1 MERIIA
7 DKTMAD
13 KARKHP
19 SLDSSEKDQS
29 SLKEFP
35 MLWLKGFF
43 MGSADMVPGVSG
55 GTMALILGIY
65 ERLLSAIKSMNGAV
79 LRDLFS
85 LRLAKAVRQ
94 IHLLFLVMLFSG
106 IATALAFFTK
116 IVSLQV
122 YMFSHPEIVFGLFFG
137 LLLGSIY
144 VLLKAIEQRH
154 LSMTVFIVVGTA
166 IGLWVVQLVPTQT
179 PEHPLFVFFSGV
191 VAITAMILPGISGSY
206 LLLIMRKY
214 DFVLSNIGKL
224 GGPETMEGFWALLPF
239 IIGAVVG
246 LALFSRVL
254 SWLLARYHRAT
265 LSVLIGF
272 LLGSLL
278 VIWPFQDREYI
289 EQVREVEVMLAD
301 DPTVQDL
308 PGIGDDAPALPE
320 YKRVVPAPIE
330 SSLVDEEPFTHG
342 TVLVETVKRKLISS
356 TPYWPDATNEPNR
369 WMGFTSILMGLLLVA
384 GLERLR

>member
-1 MERIIA
+1 VI
-7 DKTMAD
+7 
-13 KARKHP
+13 
-19 SLDSSEKDQS
+19 
-29 SLKEFP
+29 
-35 MLWLKGFF
+35 
-43 MGSADMVPGVSG
+43 
-55 GTMALILGIY
+55 
-65 ERLLSAIKSMNGAV
+65 
-79 LRDLFS
+79 
-85 LRLAKAVRQ
+85 
-94 IHLLFLVMLFSG
+94 
-106 IATALAFFTK
+106 
-116 IVSLQV
+116 
-122 YMFSHPEIVFGLFFG
+122 
-137 LLLGSIY
+137 
-144 VLLKAIEQRH
+144 
-154 LSMTVFIVVGTA
+154 
-166 IGLWVVQLVPTQT
+166 
-179 PEHPLFVFFSGV
+179 
-191 VAITAMILPGISGSY
+191 AITAMILPGISGSY

-224 GGPETMEGFWALLPF
+224 GGPETMVGFWALLPF

-308 PGIGDDAPALPE
+308 LGIGDDAPALPE
-320 YKRVVPAPIE
+320 YKRVVPAPMESSLE
-330 SSLVDEEPFTHG
+330 SSLVDQEPSTQESKEG
-342 TVLVETVKRKLISS
+342 TPEGEVFVETVKRKLISS

>member
-1 MERIIA
+1 
-7 DKTMAD
+7 
-13 KARKHP
+13 
-19 SLDSSEKDQS
+19 
-29 SLKEFP
+29 
-35 MLWLKGFF
+35 
-43 MGSADMVPGVSG
+43 
-55 GTMALILGIY
+55 
-65 ERLLSAIKSMNGAV
+65 
-79 LRDLFS
+79 
-85 LRLAKAVRQ
+85 
-94 IHLLFLVMLFSG
+94 
-106 IATALAFFTK
+106 
-116 IVSLQV
+116 
-122 YMFSHPEIVFGLFFG
+122 
-137 LLLGSIY
+137 
-144 VLLKAIEQRH
+144 
-154 LSMTVFIVVGTA
+154 
-166 IGLWVVQLVPTQT
+166 
-179 PEHPLFVFFSGV
+179 
-191 VAITAMILPGISGSY
+191 
-206 LLLIMRKY
+206 MRKY
-214 DFVLSNIGKL
+214 DFGLSIIGKL

-320 YKRVVPAPIE
+320 YKRVVPAPME
-330 SSLVDEEPFTHG
+330 SSLVDEEPSTHG

-369 WMGFTSILMGLLLVA
+369 WMGFTSILIGLLLLV

>member
-1 MERIIA
+1 
-7 DKTMAD
+7 MAKNGTTSMSVNHSD
-13 KARKHP
+13 N
-19 SLDSSEKDQS
+19 DQT

-35 MLWLKGFF
+35 MLWLKGFL
-43 MGSADMVPGVSG
+43 MGSADVVPGVSG

-65 ERLLSAIKSMNGAV
+65 ERLLSAIKSVNGTVIKDVLSFRLLQAV
-79 LRDLFS
+79 
-85 LRLAKAVRQ
+85 KQV
-94 IHLLFLVMLFSG
+94 HLLFLVMLFSG

-116 IVSLQV
+116 VVPLQV
-122 YMFSHPEIVFGLFFG
+122 YMFTHPEIVFGLFFG
-137 LLLGSIY
+137 LILGSIY
-144 VLLKAIEQRH
+144 VLVKAIEQRKG
-154 LSMTVFIVVGTA
+154 SMVVFIAVGTA
-166 IGLWVVQLVPTQT
+166 VGLWVVQLVPTQT

-191 VAITAMILPGISGSY
+191 IAITAMILPGISGSY

-224 GGPETMEGFWALLPF
+224 GGTETMEGFWALLPF
-239 IIGAVVG
+239 IVGAVVG

-278 VIWPFQDREYI
+278 VIWPFQDREYV
-289 EQVREVEVMLAD
+289 EQVREVELLQAD
-301 DPTVQDL
+301 DPLVLEIAGANDR
-308 PGIGDDAPALPE
+308 APALPE
-320 YKRVVPAPIE
+320 YKRVVSEPLE
-330 SSLVDEEPFTHG
+330 SSFNDQEGSALEAEEG

-356 TPYWPDATNEPNR
+356 KPFWPDPTNAPNR
-369 WMGFTSILMGLLLVA
+369 WMGFTSILVGLVLVT